1 MATWCRSGSHSGR
14 ELQDTMSPAISVR
27 LCKTLARIDWEGE
40 RGGILN
46 SGSLMQL
53 NHGGEGS
60 VLRTTKESST
70 ILP

>member
-1 MATWCRSGSHSGR
+1 
-14 ELQDTMSPAISVR
+14 MSPAISVR